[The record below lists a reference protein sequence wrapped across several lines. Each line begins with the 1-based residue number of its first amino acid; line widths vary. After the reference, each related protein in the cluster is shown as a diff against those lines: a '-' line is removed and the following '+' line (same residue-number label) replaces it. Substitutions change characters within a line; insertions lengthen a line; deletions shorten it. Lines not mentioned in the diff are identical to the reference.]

1 MESDS
6 QQVGDCARVF
16 FLSSSCNSVC
26 PSCCS
31 HFRSG
36 GTGQQVGCWLTDQE
50 TDPWAG
56 TRGFMRNVAVAKSSW
71 RNVAQKA
78 TTPLILIA
86 GSNWKPKWHKY
97 LSTFLPKHSW
107 VSFSFPKIWH
117 FVSNWLQIYV
127 DRVGIPL
134 CGNSSFGS
142 DKSIFGQSHQTFLS
156 YLSLFIFKMTFPNRH
171 ENIWSLLFRLCIMLL
186 LKYLFHLKCSHT

>member
-6 QQVGDCARVF
+6 QQVGDCAKVF

-56 TRGFMRNVAVAKSSW
+56 TRGFMRNAAVAKNCW

-97 LSTFLPKHSW
+97 LSTFLPKHPW
-107 VSFSFPKIWH
+107 VTFSFPKIWH

-134 CGNSSFGS
+134 CGNSSIGS
-142 DKSIFGQSHQTFLS
+142 DNLYLARATR
-156 YLSLFIFKMTFPNRH
+156 LSLAIYPCFYSRWPFQTGMKTFGLCYLGFASCYYLNTYFI
-171 ENIWSLLFRLCIMLL
+171 
-186 LKYLFHLKCSHT
+186 

>member
-1 MESDS
+1 MECDS
-6 QQVGDCARVF
+6 QHVGGCARFFF
-16 FLSSSCNSVC
+16 FLNSSCNSSC

-36 GTGQQVGCWLTDQE
+36 GTCQQVGCWLTDEE

-56 TRGFMRNVAVAKSSW
+56 FMRNVVVARNSW
-71 RNVAQKA
+71 KNVGQKA

-86 GSNWKPKWHKY
+86 GSTCKPKRHKY

-107 VSFSFPKIWH
+107 DYFFFFPKIWY

-127 DRVGIPL
+127 DRVGISL

-142 DKSIFGQSHQTFLS
+142 DNLCLTRVTRLSLAIYHCLYSRWPFQTVMKIFGLC
-156 YLSLFIFKMTFPNRH
+156 YLGFASCCNLNTYFI
-171 ENIWSLLFRLCIMLL
+171 
-186 LKYLFHLKCSHT
+186 